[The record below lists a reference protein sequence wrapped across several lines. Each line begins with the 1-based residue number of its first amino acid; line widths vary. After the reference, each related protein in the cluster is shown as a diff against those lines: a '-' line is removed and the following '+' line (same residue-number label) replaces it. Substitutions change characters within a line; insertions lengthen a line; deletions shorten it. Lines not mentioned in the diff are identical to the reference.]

1 MRRTPFSTAQH
12 VPNPVAGGVLPAKR
26 AGMVKGKNTYKLAT
40 KNAVDRSNQILL
52 TPHLQLAALLALRH
66 HAHPKNAGGSEL

>member
-1 MRRTPFSTAQH
+1 
-12 VPNPVAGGVLPAKR
+12 
-26 AGMVKGKNTYKLAT
+26 MVKGKNTYKLAT